1 MTIDRH
7 KVLVLSLPLICLQV
21 SFSFLDILF
30 HNMLSGNFVLQ
41 LIDFLSMSAQNLVQ
55 ANISFP
61 RFFFQ
66 QLQSTN
72 VKV

>member
-30 HNMLSGNFVLQ
+30 HMLSGNFVLQ